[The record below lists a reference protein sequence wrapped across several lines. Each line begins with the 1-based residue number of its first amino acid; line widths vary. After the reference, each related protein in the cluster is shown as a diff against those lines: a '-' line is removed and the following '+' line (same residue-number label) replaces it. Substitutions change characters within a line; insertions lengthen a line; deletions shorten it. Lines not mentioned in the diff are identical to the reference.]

1 MLQASWWRNGPQEKL
16 HTQKLGNQTHFI
28 KKLSPTLVWLS
39 LLITENGMNFIRFSC
54 SFVSGESEQ
63 PPATSTRNSDP
74 MLLNNCI
81 VAAARGTAVAAAG
94 DSHGR
99 GGHCGRT
106 VRPETG
112 EQVVPV
118 NYSCDLCFGPT
129 RLCEYPHAQA

>member
-1 MLQASWWRNGPQEKL
+1 MNS
-16 HTQKLGNQTHFI
+16 I
-28 KKLSPTLVWLS
+28 
-39 LLITENGMNFIRFSC
+39 LLL
-54 SFVSGESEQ
+54 FVSGANEQ

-74 MLLNNCI
+74 MLVNNCI
-81 VAAARGTAVAAAG
+81 VAAAHGIAVAAG

-106 VRPETG
+106 GRPETG